1 MSTEPNV
8 KKFGIEFCMVELLFN
23 FHLPRHSLFLYV
35 TNINKTLVH

>member
-8 KKFGIEFCMVELLFN
+8 KKFGIEFCMVELFN